1 VVINMQ
7 KFIQY
12 LKDVRSEMAKVS
24 WPKKNE
30 VTSATTLVVLTSIA
44 VSLFVY
50 ACDRL
55 LLFVVGLF
63 LKSGL

>member
-1 VVINMQ
+1 MQ

-12 LKDVRSEMAKVS
+12 LKDVRSELAKVS
-24 WPKKNE
+24 WPTKNE
-30 VTSATTLVVLTSIA
+30 VTGATMLVVVLSIV

-50 ACDRL
+50 ACDKL

-63 LKSGL
+63 LKTGL